1 MRKLPKAAGAAAAAA
16 VAGPPGY
23 AGAPAGGV
31 GTHGRPEP
39 AGHDPER
46 GQGQTGHGGAPGV
59 GSSVSAPWQARAE
72 LNPWLLEGQGFV
84 LDVKRII
91 LGLIQVSYTTKAGPA
106 AVAQDLPHMPA
117 SPVSRLGCRG
127 AAGAWQ
133 HGKGRPPPA
142 AARSSSK
149 QLQ

>member
-84 LDVKRII
+84 QDVKRII
-91 LGLIQVSYTTKAGPA
+91 LGLVQVSYTTTAGPA
-106 AVAQDLPHMPA
+106 SVTQDLPHMPT
-117 SPVSRLGCRG
+117 
-127 AAGAWQ
+127 
-133 HGKGRPPPA
+133 
-142 AARSSSK
+142 SK
-149 QLQ
+149 L